1 LKQYKVR
8 NKDLKIT
15 LLRGVS
21 TRKVLIKSV
30 ANMTR
35 VSLHNY
41 KIVGKN
47 QFVYV
52 TDTSRRAEKIGL
64 ALNDSEP
71 FDVGDW

>member
-1 LKQYKVR
+1 MR
-8 NKDLKIT
+8 
-15 LLRGVS
+15 

-47 QFVYV
+47 QFQREY
-52 TDTSRRAEKIGL
+52 
-64 ALNDSEP
+64 N
-71 FDVGDW
+71 VGYE